1 MSPAAIFFFVVLATQ
16 SLFTVGLMW
25 IVARRF
31 PARVQTYRFV
41 APAAVPILLFL
52 IVSIHYVESLKTQG
66 VPLETIATGPIA
78 QFFMAY
84 AVLWLIGVLLA
95 SAVIRWTRR

>member
-1 MSPAAIFFFVVLATQ
+1 MSPAAVYFFAVLATQ
-16 SLFTVGLMW
+16 ALFTAGLTW

-31 PARVQTYRFV
+31 PARVKTYRFV
-41 APAAVPILLFL
+41 APAAVPVLLFL
-52 IVSIHYVESLKTQG
+52 IVSLSYVGHMKAMGLTPSHM
-66 VPLETIATGPIA
+66 PPGPIA

-84 AVLWLIGVLLA
+84 AILWLIGVLLA